1 MNPNSIPSLHPDTI
15 WRTLEDGAVVVTP
28 RAGNVRVLNRVGT
41 AIWELINGENSLS
54 DIETRLIRDFDVP
67 FEQARR
73 DLLTFM
79 EELDRRDM
87 ITWRSRSSND

>member
-1 MNPNSIPSLHPDTI
+1 MNPNSVPSLHPDTI
-15 WRTLEDGAVVVTP
+15 WRTLDDGAVIVTP

-41 AIWELINGENSLS
+41 AIWELIDGENSLS
-54 DIETRLIRDFDVP
+54 DIEKRLVRDFDVP

-79 EELDRRDM
+79 EELERRDM
-87 ITWRSRSSND
+87 IAWKNHPVSD